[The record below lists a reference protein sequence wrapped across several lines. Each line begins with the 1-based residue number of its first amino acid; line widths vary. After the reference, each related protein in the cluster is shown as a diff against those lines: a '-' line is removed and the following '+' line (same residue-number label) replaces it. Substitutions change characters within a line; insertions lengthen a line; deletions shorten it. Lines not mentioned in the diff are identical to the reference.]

1 MKVAEDLIHD
11 KNRALVSV
19 PKATAISEALS
30 LMSVENVGCLLVSD
44 QDDIVGIWTERDL
57 ARDVVEGGFD
67 IGSEAIGKYMS
78 SPLIS
83 CEWSDSVYSLMDK
96 FLGLRIRHLLV
107 KKEGR
112 FIGLVSAGDVMK
124 ACIREKDH
132 DLARANAALSWDYY
146 EEWKHK

>member
-78 SPLIS
+78 
-83 CEWSDSVYSLMDK
+83 
-96 FLGLRIRHLLV
+96 LRIRHLLV